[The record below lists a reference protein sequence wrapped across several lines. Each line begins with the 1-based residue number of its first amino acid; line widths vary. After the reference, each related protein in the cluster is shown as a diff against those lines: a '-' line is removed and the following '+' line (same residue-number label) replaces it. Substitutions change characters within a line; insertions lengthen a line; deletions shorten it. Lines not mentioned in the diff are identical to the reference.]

1 MRRSGVKFESRAE
14 VSVSE
19 GGGGGGMGQPSLH
32 INPVDEWI
40 RAGEPY
46 VEGGIAIMIEFWKD
60 TCPSE
65 FQYLL
70 DLMGEWDYYYSP
82 MKEIP
87 GSSATVRLSFYNP
100 RREKLYEYDQAFTL
114 SPLSYYIF
122 GWYPGGSATVFCGV
136 TAKIPAQ
143 CGWGG
148 RVYASVDAG
157 FPFGSYHLEGEQ
169 GVWLHVIETKLECH
183 AYADGAEV
191 SAMVEVSGIG
201 RYGTPFTIDVAP
213 GFYTL
218 TATYGG
224 AMQTMTVEVREG
236 ETKRVD
242 FRFAAPP
249 PPPPG
254 YSRVTIR
261 VSGQGTT
268 DPAAGTYTDRWRI
281 GEALYVTAYPASGWR
296 YVKMRR
302 NGVDWT
308 TANPG
313 EFLSLAAE
321 EDIEVVFEQAA
332 PPPPTAAGAP
342 ILILIP
348 LALMGAVVASKM
360 RR

>member
-1 MRRSGVKFESRAE
+1 MKFESRAE

-19 GGGGGGMGQPSLH
+19 GGGGGGGGTPPRLS

-46 VEGGIAIMIEFWKD
+46 IEDSIGISVDFFRD
-60 TCPSE
+60 THPVE
-65 FQYLL
+65 FQYLV
-70 DLMGEWDYYYSP
+70 DLMGRWDYYMSP
-82 MKEIP
+82 MREIP
-87 GSSATVRLSFYNP
+87 GSSATVRLSFTDP
-100 RREKLYEYDQAFTL
+100 MRRGLYEYDQTFSL
-114 SPLSYYIF
+114 SPLSYYIY
-122 GWYPGGSATVFCGV
+122 GWYPGSTAWVMCGV
-136 TAKIPAQ
+136 RAKIPAA
-143 CGWGG
+143 CDWGG
-148 RVYASVDAG
+148 RMYVSVDASL
-157 FPFGSYHLEGEQ
+157 PFGSYHLEGEQ
-169 GVWLHVIETKLECH
+169 GVWIHVIETKLECH
-183 AYADGAEV
+183 AYADSAEV

-201 RYGTPFTIDVAP
+201 RYATPFTIDVAP
-213 GFYTL
+213 GLYTL

-224 AMQTMTVEVREG
+224 AMQTETVEVREG

-268 DPAAGTYTDRWRI
+268 DPAAGTYTDRWRV

-332 PPPPTAAGAP
+332 PPPAAAGAP